1 MEKTQETLSL
11 KIRIMK
17 KLFQFSL
24 PLIFSLFLT
33 SCYYNSVYE
42 EVEDSGPVDDI
53 SYQADILPLW
63 GQCVGCHNGSEPPNL
78 EDMVSYNELLNG
90 YVVPGDANASIL
102 YKSLLGIDGVSLMP
116 PGSQWP
122 DTKINAV
129 KDWINQGALNN

>member
-1 MEKTQETLSL
+1 
-11 KIRIMK
+11 MK
-17 KLFQFSL
+17 KLFQFTL

-33 SCYYNSVYE
+33 SCYYDSVYE
-42 EVEDSGPVDDI
+42 EVEDGGPVEEL

-78 EDMVSYNELLNG
+78 EDTVSYNELLNG
-90 YVVPGDANASIL
+90 YVIPGDADASIL